1 MADRNKGGD
10 IQVGKQKKNVQAS
23 VKKTVV
29 TADSAQTK
37 KAPVKNKKNAAAK
50 ARSVPKAPPRVN
62 TDFTG
67 GTAQVSGGVRSRKK
81 VRLPVKRFMWM
92 LMLIII
98 SAYQLFSAVIL
109 VSQNEEYRADISLA
123 FMILLAAQWGY
134 YFVFCVMFKRRMEL
148 EIIGFLFSSISL
160 MLTATR
166 HPDKLMTQFYAI
178 IIGLCIYI
186 FLIYFLENA
195 NRVSAMRL
203 PVALGAVG
211 LLALPLV
218 FRKDING
225 AYNWLIIGGFS
236 IQPSELVKIAF
247 VFVGAATLDKLQ
259 STRSLTTYLVFAG
272 ACVGLLFLQKDFGT
286 ALIFFATFLIL
297 AFMRSGDIRTIILVC
312 VAAVLGALLIVT
324 FKPHVTQRFESY
336 RHIWDV
342 MNDQGYQQTRTLI
355 YALSGGLFGVGI
367 GNGRLRGVSAAT
379 EDLVFGMVCEE
390 LGILTAVLIMLTFLF
405 LAVYTVR
412 NASFA
417 RSTFYSIAACAAAGL
432 MLFQTGLNIFGVTD
446 LLPFTGV
453 TIPFISRGGSS
464 MMASWGLLAF
474 IKASDIRT
482 YPRVMKELLQQRT
495 Q

>member
-1 MADRNKGGD
+1 MADRDKGGD
-10 IQVGKQKKNVQAS
+10 IKVGKQKKSPQAA
-23 VKKTVV
+23 VKKTAVA
-29 TADSAQTK
+29 ADSAKTK
-37 KAPVKNKKNAAAK
+37 GSYAKVKKSTASK
-50 ARSVPKAPPRVN
+50 ARPAPKAPARVN
-62 TDFTG
+62 TEFMG
-67 GTAQVSGGVRSRKK
+67 GTGPNSVGIKSRKR
-81 VRLPVKRFMWM
+81 VRLPVKRFMWL

-98 SAYQLFSAVIL
+98 SAYELFSAVII
-109 VSQNEEYRADISLA
+109 VSDNERYRADISLA
-123 FMILLAAQWGY
+123 FIIFLAAQWGY

-160 MLTATR
+160 TITASV
-166 HPDKLMTQFYAI
+166 HPDLIMTQFYALMM
-178 IIGLCIYI
+178 GLGIYI
-186 FLIYFLENA
+186 FMIYFLENA

-218 FRKDING
+218 LRTNVNG
-225 AYNWLIIGGFS
+225 AYNWLFIGGFS

-259 STRSLTTYLVFAG
+259 STQSLTTYLVFAG
-272 ACVGLLFLQKDFGT
+272 ACVGLLFLQRDFGT
-286 ALIFFATFLIL
+286 ALIFFVTFLIL

-312 VAAVLGALLIVT
+312 VAAFFGAMLIVW
-324 FKPHVTQRFESY
+324 FKPHVTSRFESY
-336 RHIWDV
+336 RHIWELMDGK
-342 MNDQGYQQTRTLI
+342 GYQQTRTLI
-355 YALSGGLFGVGI
+355 YALSGGLFGVGV
-367 GNGRLRGVSAAT
+367 GNGRLRGVFAST
-379 EDLVFGMVCEE
+379 EDLVFGVVCEE

-432 MLFQTGLNIFGVTD
+432 LLFQTGLNVFGVTD

-453 TIPFISRGGSS
+453 TMPFISRGGSS

-482 YPRVMKELLQQRT
+482 YPRVMKELLQQRA